1 MFSNYYIENLT
12 YLIIA
17 RKLFNFMANNMQ
29 KTISKKINFKGIGLH
44 SGKDVNISI
53 LPAEEDF
60 GIRFVR
66 TDLDNKL
73 ELKALY
79 NNIVDTRNCSCLGDK
94 NGNIVSTIEHI
105 MSAFHSFEIDN
116 AIVEIDGPEF
126 PILDGSSLPI
136 VDELKKAGIK
146 IQNKNKKA
154 LKVLKK
160 VSFEDGK
167 GASAII
173 EPADADLEVNFEI
186 DFPSKIIGKQN
197 FTTKINKDVFIDE
210 ISPARTFCQ
219 KFEIDALRNMG
230 LIKGGSLDNA
240 LVFDNENILNEDGL
254 RFQNECVRHKTLD
267 AIGDLYLSGYTIIGK
282 YTGIKSGHFHSVELL
297 KKLFADDTN
306 YEIIDL

>member
-1 MFSNYYIENLT
+1 MKQL
-12 YLIIA
+12 
-17 RKLFNFMANNMQ
+17 MQ
-29 KTISKKINFKGIGLH
+29 KTISKEINFTGVGLH
-44 SGKDVNISI
+44 SGKDVNVTI
-53 LPAEEDF
+53 LPAEENF

-66 TDLDNKL
+66 TDLDSKL

-79 NNIVDTRNCSCLGDK
+79 DNIVDTRNCSCLGDK
-94 NGNIVSTIEHI
+94 NGNIVSTVEHI
-105 MSAFHSFEIDN
+105 MSAFHSFGISN

-136 VDELKKAGIK
+136 VEELKNTGTKT
-146 IQNKNKKA
+146 QEKNKKA

-167 GASAII
+167 GASAHI
-173 EPADADLEVNFEI
+173 EPADANLEINFEI

-197 FTTKINKDVFIDE
+197 FTTKVNKDIFINE
-210 ISPARTFCQ
+210 VSSARTFCQ
-219 KFEIDALRNMG
+219 KFEVDALREMG

-240 LVFDNENILNEDGL
+240 IVFDNENILNEDGL
-254 RFQNECVRHKTLD
+254 RFQDECVRHKTLD
-267 AIGDLYLSGYTIIGK
+267 AIGDLYLSGYELIGK
-282 YTGIKSGHFHSVELL
+282 YTGIKSGHFHNVELL